1 MHCSVVKFGT
11 SLSSYVPPL
20 KRLSSV
26 SLLDFRLY
34 IVLIPLQ
41 IPGFGLYKLFN
52 LVRPLLGMFLPSLF
66 GPKAPRD
73 ANGTANANAT
83 TGEPEEKG
91 ESRRQAK
98 LRARMEKG
106 DKRVQQSQVKRQA

>member
-1 MHCSVVKFGT
+1 
-11 SLSSYVPPL
+11 
-20 KRLSSV
+20 
-26 SLLDFRLY
+26 
-34 IVLIPLQ
+34 
-41 IPGFGLYKLFN
+41 
-52 LVRPLLGMFLPSLF
+52 MFLPSLF

-73 ANGTANANAT
+73 ANTNGTGAGAGGAA
-83 TGEPEEKG
+83 EPEEKG